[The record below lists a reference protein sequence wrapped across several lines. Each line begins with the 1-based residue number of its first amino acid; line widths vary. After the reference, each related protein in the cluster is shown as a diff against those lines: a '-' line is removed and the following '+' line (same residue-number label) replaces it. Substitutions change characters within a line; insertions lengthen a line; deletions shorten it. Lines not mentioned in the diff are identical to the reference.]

1 MPSRERVQALVA
13 RVEKGEF
20 VEAIEE
26 FYHPHASMQEN
37 NDPPRVGRDA
47 LVAEERATM
56 ARFETMKTH
65 PVDVLLVDGDRVVIR
80 WQFEFIPPDGPPMLL
95 DELALQRWDGEHIA
109 EEQFYYD
116 PRQTR
121 PPTPA

>member
-1 MPSRERVQALVA
+1 MPSRERVLALVA
-13 RVEKGEF
+13 MVENARF

-37 NDPPRVGRDA
+37 QEPPRIGRDL

-56 ARFETMKTH
+56 ARFQTMRTDPVET
-65 PVDVLLVDGDRVVIR
+65 LLIDGDNVVIR
-80 WQFEFIPPDGPPMLL
+80 WRFEFAPPQGPPTVLE
-95 DELALQRWDGEHIA
+95 ELALQRWDGERIVQ
-109 EEQFYYD
+109 ERFFYD

-121 PPTPA
+121 PPKPT

>member
-1 MPSRERVQALVA
+1 MPSRERVEALVA
-13 RVEKGEF
+13 MVVSGRF
-20 VEAIEE
+20 DDAIEA

-37 NDPPRVGRDA
+37 QDPPRMGRDT

-56 ARFETMKTH
+56 ARFQSMKTQ

-80 WQFEFIPPDGPPMLL
+80 WQFEFTPAAGPPMILE
-95 DELALQRWDGEHIA
+95 ELALQRWEGDRIA
-109 EEQFYYD
+109 EERFFYD

-121 PPTPA
+121 PPKA